1 MRERSR
7 KRYDFFTAEDDKAME
22 QSYHVKPLKKKGMF
36 RVSVPGS
43 KSITN
48 RALMLAALSD
58 ETCTLEGVLF
68 SEDSRAFLSCLEN
81 LGFQLQIEENDKC
94 VTIYGTGGN
103 IPKPQAKIHVQ
114 SAGTAAR
121 FLTVMLAFAGGDY
134 EIHSSEQMAKRP
146 MEPLLSILEQGGVV
160 IDYHGE
166 KRHFPFTLHAHG
178 MNLSEVKIDTSVSS
192 QFASALLMAA
202 TLLPDGLT
210 IHMEGSR
217 TAGAYIRMTL
227 TMMEEFG
234 LTVRR
239 QGENSYH
246 VAGGQRF
253 GKTCYQVEPD
263 VSGAAYFY
271 SMAPLL
277 GVDVLVQGVHEQSLQ
292 GDIRYVALL
301 KELGCVPEDTGDG
314 LIVRG
319 AGVTHYAGLH
329 VDMRDFSDQT
339 MTMAALAVYADS
351 VTEIVGVKHIRKQES
366 DRIAAI
372 VNELNRMG
380 IRCEELSGDEGIRI
394 YPGTPKPALVKTYR
408 DHRMA
413 MAFTLIGLRTE
424 GIVIDDPGCCKK
436 TFENYFEVLEE
447 LY

>member
-1 MRERSR
+1 
-7 KRYDFFTAEDDKAME
+7 ME
-22 QSYHVKPLKKKGMF
+22 QTYRVRPLKKKGIF

-81 LGFQLQIEENDKC
+81 LGFQLQIEENDKR
-94 VTIYGTGGN
+94 VTICGTGGK

-134 EIHSSEQMAKRP
+134 EIQSSEQMAKRP
-146 MEPLLSILEQGGVV
+146 MEPLLSLLEQGGAG
-160 IDYHGE
+160 IEYHGE
-166 KRHFPFTLHAHG
+166 KGHFPFTLHAHG
-178 MNLSEVKIDTSVSS
+178 VTLQEVTIDTSVSS

-202 TLLPDGLT
+202 PLLPDGLIVQMT
-210 IHMEGSR
+210 GNR

-227 TMMEEFG
+227 AMMEQFG
-234 LTVRR
+234 LIARR

-253 GKTCYQVEPD
+253 RKTRYQVEPD

-277 GVDVLVQGVHEQSLQ
+277 GVDVLVRHVHTGSLQ
-292 GDIRYVALL
+292 GDIQYVGLL
-301 KELGCVPEDTGDG
+301 KELGCVSEDTEDG

-319 AGVTHYAGLH
+319 TGITHYAGLR
-329 VDMRDFSDQT
+329 VNMRDFSDQT

-351 VTEIVGVKHIRKQES
+351 VTEIVGVGHIRGQET
-366 DRIAAI
+366 DRMAA
-372 VNELNRMG
+372 VLNELARMG
-380 IRCEELSGDEGIRI
+380 IRCEEIPEEEGIRI
-394 YPGTPKPALVKTYR
+394 YPGKPSPALIKTYR

-413 MAFTLIGLRTE
+413 MAFTLVGLRAE
-424 GIVIDDPGCCKK
+424 GIEIDDPDCCKK
-436 TFENYFEVLEE
+436 TFENYYEVLEE

>member
-1 MRERSR
+1 
-7 KRYDFFTAEDDKAME
+7 ME
-22 QSYHVKPLKKKGMF
+22 QRYQVKPLNKKGMF

-68 SEDSRAFLSCLEN
+68 SEDSRAFLSCLEK
-81 LGFQLQIEENDKC
+81 LGFQLRIEENDKR
-94 VTIYGTGGN
+94 VTICGTGGK

-134 EIHSSEQMAKRP
+134 EMHSSVQMAKRP
-146 MEPLLSILEQGGVV
+146 MEPLLSILEQGGAE
-160 IDYHGE
+160 IGYHGE
-166 KRHFPFTLHAHG
+166 KGHFPFTLHAHG
-178 MNLSEVKIDTSVSS
+178 MRLSEVKIDTSVSS

-227 TMMEEFG
+227 AMMEQFG
-234 LTVRR
+234 LAVCR
-239 QGENSYH
+239 QGESSYH

-253 GKTCYQVEPD
+253 RKTRYQVEPD

-277 GVDVLVQGVHEQSLQ
+277 GVDVFVKGVHEQSLQ
-292 GDIRYVALL
+292 GDIQYVGLL
-301 KELGCVPEDTGDG
+301 RELGCVLEDTEDG

-329 VDMRDFSDQT
+329 VNMRDFSDQA
-339 MTMAALAVYADS
+339 MTLAALAVYADS
-351 VTEIVGVKHIRKQES
+351 VTEIDGVKHIRKQES

-372 VNELNRMG
+372 ANELNRMG
-380 IRCEELSGDEGIRI
+380 VRCEELPEDEGIRI
-394 YPGTPKPALVKTYR
+394 YPGTPKPALVKTYC

-413 MAFTLIGLRTE
+413 MAFTLVGLRTE

-436 TFENYFEVLEE
+436 TFENYFDVLEE